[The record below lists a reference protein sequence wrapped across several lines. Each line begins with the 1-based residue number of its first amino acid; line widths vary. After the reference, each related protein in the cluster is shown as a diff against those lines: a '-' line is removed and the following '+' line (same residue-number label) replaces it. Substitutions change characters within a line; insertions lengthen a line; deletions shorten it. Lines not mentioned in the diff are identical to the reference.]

1 MSSQT
6 LWAVLNF
13 NSLVLAFLLMMFALW
28 ARPQWWPPMLTLF
41 AGLLIGFMAPRTEE
55 IIFIVFLLFA
65 FGFFAGFVQARGAW
79 RALSAAILLAVW
91 VPLNE
96 LFALLMNVR
105 LVEPPN
111 PAAALFAFVPAL
123 LGTYLGVLIQR
134 TSRAPR
140 AEPTV

>member
-6 LWAVLNF
+6 LWTVLNF

-55 IIFIVFLLFA
+55 IIFDV
-65 FGFFAGFVQARGAW
+65 
-79 RALSAAILLAVW
+79 
-91 VPLNE
+91 
-96 LFALLMNVR
+96 
-105 LVEPPN
+105 PN

-140 AEPTV
+140 VEPTG